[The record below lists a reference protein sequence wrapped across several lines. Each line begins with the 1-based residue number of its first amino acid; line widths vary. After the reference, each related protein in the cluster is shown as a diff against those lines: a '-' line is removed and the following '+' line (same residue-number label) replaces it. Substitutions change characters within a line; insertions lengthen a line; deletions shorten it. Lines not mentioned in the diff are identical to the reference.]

1 MKIEPTTNDAMMP
14 YSSISF
20 KHSIIKKCE
29 IKMDLE
35 KTYSGDGIVGQI
47 TEIGNQSFLCHIDER
62 I

>member
-20 KHSIIKKCE
+20 KRSIIKKCE

-35 KTYSGDGIVGQI
+35 KTYSVD
-47 TEIGNQSFLCHIDER
+47 
-62 I
+62 